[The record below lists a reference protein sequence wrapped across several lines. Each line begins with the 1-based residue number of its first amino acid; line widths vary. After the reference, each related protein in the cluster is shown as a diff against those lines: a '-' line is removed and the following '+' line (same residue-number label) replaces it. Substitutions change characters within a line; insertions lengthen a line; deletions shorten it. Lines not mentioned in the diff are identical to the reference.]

1 MTWVLKAISF
11 YFWLH
16 WSVRVKKNMQQKG
29 IHKYHKLGWI
39 DNTASSYSFHWQ
51 SDFTC
56 HPGIGIVLGSSRWWN
71 PWGLWPSMRLIQW
84 MRQWRRGSLSV
95 GGSRSQ
101 GMVTNMLPQNGSTG
115 LITGEDQFPEAF
127 TAAPC
132 LRPAGVALFCERAT
146 PKKYHPHMVNGP
158 GAFRWGWRLEHGPM
172 VHACRWSLK
181 AVILVWN
188 RWQIRRQ
195 PRSALQFKSTQA
207 PIDPLIHFRQATQ
220 EFIALARSSEACV
233 SEFYCSHVARA
244 PWTDIGK
251 SSWWVLKMG
260 FSWLF
265 EGLGRS
271 TLPVEWCISS
281 YKAFWSALNLHE
293 SASLQSEWLGMT

>member
-1 MTWVLKAISF
+1 
-11 YFWLH
+11 
-16 WSVRVKKNMQQKG
+16 
-29 IHKYHKLGWI
+29 
-39 DNTASSYSFHWQ
+39 
-51 SDFTC
+51 
-56 HPGIGIVLGSSRWWN
+56 
-71 PWGLWPSMRLIQW
+71 
-84 MRQWRRGSLSV
+84 
-95 GGSRSQ
+95 
-101 GMVTNMLPQNGSTG
+101 
-115 LITGEDQFPEAF
+115 
-127 TAAPC
+127 
-132 LRPAGVALFCERAT
+132 
-146 PKKYHPHMVNGP
+146 MVNGP

-195 PRSALQFKSTQA
+195 PRSALQFKSAQA

-260 FSWLF
+260 FAWLF

-271 TLPVEWCISS
+271 TLFWPWCLYHFRLQESTMKEVSNWADEPVEWCISS